1 MADLDDDEELEER
14 TSRPSKSKGDKAKG
28 DKSKPKPGAPHVVFR
43 ILLGTAGLLLV
54 IGFFLPWLR
63 LEMPAADLSGMA
75 MIKEITGMQLVF
87 SDEPLIRAMGGD
99 DTQRYLLLFIPA
111 FGLAMTAV
119 GFLGF
124 RWSGVV
130 AALMGLT
137 LVGYGI
143 VMFAVFFFQKTGLGL
158 WLILGGAFL
167 SVSAGVVS
175 FLRSRQSGKSAKKH
189 ELALP
194 ED

>member
-1 MADLDDDEELEER
+1 MADDDDDDLEER
-14 TSRPSKSKGDKAKG
+14 TSRPGKLKVEKGKEKAK
-28 DKSKPKPGAPHVVFR
+28 PKGGAPHIVFR

-63 LEMPAADLSGMA
+63 LEIPAAVGVPAEIKMISGV
-75 MIKEITGMQLVF
+75 ELVW
-87 SDEPLIRAMGGD
+87 SEEPLVRAMAGD
-99 DTQRYLLLFIPA
+99 ETQRYLLLFIPA
-111 FGLAMTAV
+111 FGLLMTAV

-130 AALMGLT
+130 AAVMGLT

-143 VMFAVFFFQKTGLGL
+143 VMFAIFFFQKTGLGL

-175 FLRSRQSGKSAKKH
+175 FLRSRQSVKAAKKT